1 MARVQSEAPADEVS
15 QLQGFPSCPV
25 ALHQLS
31 ITSSWLSITSLG
43 SPSHPMALHHIPCVS
58 IMLPCLS
65 SMYLSRPAPLL
76 YHTPP
81 TSTPSPTSPR
91 SSRCLCCS
99 QAPGR
104 LVGLPGHLPALC
116 SWPRFGW
123 WLLLLQACSL
133 LWVPPP
139 ALTHPCAGHPCCSDA
154 RDSLPQP
161 PALQYSPDHFNFSSH
176 HPMVSHGQM
185 WGSSVFRW
193 AHGLLQWKRVRI
205 AQDLQ

>member
-25 ALHQLS
+25 ALHHTAWLS

-43 SPSHPMALHHIPCVS
+43 SPSHPVALHHIPCVS

-65 SMYLSRPAPLL
+65 SLYLSRPAPLLL

-81 TSTPSPTSPR
+81 TSTPSPTSPQ
-91 SSRCLCCS
+91 SS
-99 QAPGR
+99 QAPGG

-116 SWPRFGW
+116 SWPHFGW

-139 ALTHPCAGHPCCSDA
+139 ALTHPRAGHPRCSDT

-161 PALQYSPDHFNFSSH
+161 PALQRSPDHFNFGSH
-176 HPMVSHGQM
+176 RPMVSHGQM
-185 WGSSVFRW
+185 RGSLAFRW
-193 AHGLLQWKRVRI
+193 APGLLQWKRVGI